1 MNRVER
7 LIASPVGAILVRPW
21 FDEFALKFFERW
33 FFPSSRLWAAAR
45 AANGSLEEFFT
56 QIPLDPVPR
65 QAARLASV
73 LQRFECQ
80 RAAVVAAEDDWEKV
94 FFGALEIAEAARV
107 ACEKERLDQRT
118 IYNEFRRR
126 FTFLT
131 RHAEVPPVR
140 WQISTPIE
148 LAAEYARVVN
158 STTNLFAAPKK
169 PPVVTVSR
177 SIPSAAGRDYWIRFN
192 SPSGIGDMVFARVSE
207 PDGVSNPPTVIFL
220 HGVGVEFDHWHGMID
235 DAAHFCRMGMRVVRP
250 EAPWHGRRVA
260 PGSYGGE
267 RFIAT
272 MPRGSLEFFSTQVR
286 EVAVLMEWCRA
297 STDAP
302 VAVGGSSL
310 GAHVARVVAS
320 QAREWQQRL
329 RPDGLLLITPC
340 GRLQDAAIEGS
351 FARVWGSAEAT
362 GALGWG
368 SELRSKWF
376 SLIDPKQ
383 APIVPPER
391 IVSVLGRNDQV
402 TPFASGD
409 KLMTELGIPVA
420 NKFCWPLGH
429 FSIPLNLV
437 RDPTPLHKFR
447 SVLDAI

>member
-7 LIASPVGAILVRPW
+7 LIASPAGAMFVRPW
-21 FDEFALKFFERW
+21 FDQFTLKFFERW

-45 AANGSLEEFFT
+45 AANGSLEEFFA
-56 QIPLDPVPR
+56 QVPLNPIPK
-65 QAARLASV
+65 QSARLVSV
-73 LQRFECQ
+73 LQRFERQ
-80 RAAVVAAEDDWEKV
+80 RAAVVAAEANWENV
-94 FFGALEIAEAARV
+94 FYGTSEVSETTRV
-107 ACEKERLDQRT
+107 ACERERLDQRT
-118 IYNEFRRR
+118 NYNKFRRR

-131 RHAEVPPVR
+131 RHANVPAVR
-140 WQISTPIE
+140 WKISTPIE

-158 STTNLFAAPKK
+158 SPGSPFAAPETL
-169 PPVVTVSR
+169 PPVTVSR
-177 SIPSAAGRDYWIRFN
+177 SIPSAAGRDYWIRFD
-192 SPSGIGDMVFARVSE
+192 SPSTISDKVFARVSE

-267 RFIAT
+267 KFIAT
-272 MPRGSLEFFSTQVR
+272 MPKGSLGFFSSQVR

-297 STDAP
+297 NTEAP
-302 VAVGGSSL
+302 VAIGGSSL

-320 QAREWQQRL
+320 QAREWPQSL

-340 GRLQDAAIEGS
+340 GRLEDAAIEGS

-362 GALGWG
+362 GALGWNAD
-368 SELRSKWF
+368 LRSKWF
-376 SLIDPKQ
+376 SIIDPKQ
-383 APIVPPER
+383 PPVVPPER
-391 IVSVLGRNDQV
+391 IVSVLGRNDKV
-402 TPFASGD
+402 TPFDSGNR
-409 KLMTELGIPVA
+409 LMAELGLPAENI
-420 NKFCWPLGH
+420 FSWPLGH

-437 RDPTPLHKFR
+437 RNSTPFHQFHR
-447 SVLDAI
+447 VLTTI